1 MPKQSNLVVF
11 DNPTKRTNREL
22 ELLIGDQTGYVS
34 FLVKDPTTGKVRQY
48 AGIHTDYVRH
58 PSNYLFNLWDLVD
71 SDLDVDAYHTINLSY
86 RRGHFYSSFLRD
98 RIVDPTTQKPFHVP
112 ARKVKDLSHLGAL
125 YVDCDCYNLGLT
137 APYVQYKI
145 TELVDAGKLPQPS
158 YFKDSGQGLW
168 AFWLLKETKA
178 FNNSRF
184 DQVPTY
190 RRIQKTIVRR
200 LKHLGADAGCT
211 DAARITRN
219 HGSLNSKSKTRV
231 RMHVVY
237 IDGKI
242 PRYDLAELEDF
253 FGCYPAYY
261 LNPFDV
267 LSVQPYQTADVQP
280 AITGPNLTDATRRTG
295 RPNPRWPL
303 DLARF
308 WALVEDVRGLI
319 QPGRRHAH
327 AFILGAILK
336 HLIKDESTRAATIT
350 AAAERLHQCFQDPE
364 THPLADVID
373 AITAAAKPPLDDNWP
388 KIPHQEIAN
397 RLAITTAEAEQIN
410 EQIYRRRSKGW
421 PPAEGEEPTKRSLS
435 LSLNQREQ
443 KARRIE
449 ILKGWHRDRKDRP
462 SYKDL
467 AKLLSERYRLPCDAS
482 TVCRDWRTV
491 EAMAKRSPL
500 LPLEATEAI
509 TAAATASTKR
519 TESKS
524 LTPAEFTAALKD
536 LVGSF

>member
-1 MPKQSNLVVF
+1 MPKQSNLAVF
-11 DNPTKRTNREL
+11 DNPTQRTNREL
-22 ELLIGDQTGYVS
+22 ELLIGNQTGYLS
-34 FLVKDPTTGKVRQY
+34 FLVKDQNTGKLRPY

-58 PSNYLFNLWDLVD
+58 PNDYLFNLWDLVNI
-71 SDLDVDAYHTINLSY
+71 DLDVDAYHTINLSY

-98 RIVDPTTQKPFHVP
+98 RIVDAITNKPFHVP
-112 ARKVKDLSHLGAL
+112 ARKTKDLSHLGAL

-178 FNNSRF
+178 FNNSSF

-190 RRIQKTIVRR
+190 RRIQRTIVRR
-200 LKHLGADAGCT
+200 LKHLGADANCT

-231 RMHVVY
+231 RMHAVY

-253 FGCYPAYY
+253 FGCYPEYN
-261 LNPFDV
+261 LDPVDV
-267 LSVQPYQTADVQP
+267 LSVQPYQPTDVQP
-280 AITGPNLTDATRRTG
+280 AIKRTG

-303 DLARF
+303 DLSRF

-319 QPGRRHAH
+319 PPGSRNAH
-327 AFILGAILK
+327 ALVLGAILK

-350 AAAERLHQCFQDPE
+350 AAAKRLYQCFKEPE
-364 THPLADVID
+364 SHPLADVIE
-373 AITAAAKPPLDDNWP
+373 AITAAAAPPLNDEWP

-397 RLAITTAEAEQIN
+397 RLAITTTEAEQIN
-410 EQIYRRRSKGW
+410 EQIYRRRSQGW
-421 PPAEGEEPTKRSLS
+421 PPAEGEEPTQRSLTR
-435 LSLNQREQ
+435 NEQ
-443 KARRIE
+443 KARRID
-449 ILKGWHRDRKDRP
+449 ILKHWQDVRRGRP
-462 SYKDL
+462 TCKEL
-467 AKLLSERYRLPCDAS
+467 AELLTNNYDLPCDAS
-482 TVCRDWRTV
+482 TVCRDLKAART
-491 EAMAKRSPL
+491 MAKQSPP
-500 LPLEATEAI
+500 LPLDVIDTI
-509 TAAATASTKR
+509 TTAAAASTKNTQRAR
-519 TESKS
+519 T
-524 LTPAEFTAALKD
+524 LTPAEVEAELRD